1 MSEYFAII
9 NAANKE
15 VTIPLDVYE
24 KLKKDSE
31 TLARI
36 KEYVNNLDKQ

>member
-9 NAANKE
+9 NPTDKE

-24 KLKKDSE
+24 KLKQDSK

-36 KEYVNNLDKQ
+36 KEYVNNLDKE